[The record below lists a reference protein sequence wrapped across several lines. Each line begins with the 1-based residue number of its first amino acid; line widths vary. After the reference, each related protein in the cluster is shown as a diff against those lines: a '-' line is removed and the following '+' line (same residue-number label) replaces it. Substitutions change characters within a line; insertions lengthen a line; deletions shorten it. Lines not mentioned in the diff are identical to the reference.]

1 MAEIT
6 QTLTVQ
12 VWHIGT
18 AADKFD
24 EWSDLVQ
31 WCTETE
37 GMSCT
42 MTAQADGG
50 VHIQVEG
57 REYATVYPSP
67 NGYVTFNG
75 FAFEVL
81 SADQYQEK
89 YGK

>member
-18 AADKFD
+18 PADKFD
-24 EWSDLVQ
+24 EWGELVQ
-31 WCTETE
+31 WCADTP

-42 MTAQADGG
+42 MAAKADGG

-57 REYATVYPSP
+57 RDHATVYPTLDS
-67 NGYVTFNG
+67 YVTFNG
-75 FAFEVL
+75 YVFAVL
-81 SADQYQEK
+81 SPEQYHEQS
-89 YGK
+89 